1 MPTETRPDTDPQRYL
16 LSTVRQSQAAVID
29 TIRTWTTVTE
39 QLTRSLRLPVPDV
52 AGAVDRVFD
61 VAEQTLAVQRQLAL
75 TLVGVATRQ
84 VDTALETVDTAV
96 ETVDTAV
103 TAAGTTVGKGVRRV
117 EDLVEA
123 AQAEQEQ
130 RDPEQPQATKA
141 ESPQQ
146 NRKFDGRTYE
156 ERSVEELRD
165 RAGELQIEGRSSMTN
180 DELIAALRDQR
191 KQRSAKNDTPKQ
203 EPTPDRRTYEERTL
217 EELRERAGQLQIE
230 GRSTMSKDEL
240 IAALRDHRKQRSAKN
255 DAPTQEPTP
264 DRRAYEDRTLEEL
277 RERARELEIEGRS
290 SMS

>member
-52 AGAVDRVFD
+52 DLGGAVDRVFD

-75 TLVGVATRQ
+75 TVAAVATRQ

-117 EDLVEA
+117 EDLVQA

-130 RDPEQPQATKA
+130 RDPEQRQAPKA

-146 NRKFDGRTYE
+146 DRKFDG
-156 ERSVEELRD
+156 
-165 RAGELQIEGRSSMTN
+165 
-180 DELIAALRDQR
+180 
-191 KQRSAKNDTPKQ
+191 
-203 EPTPDRRTYEERTL
+203 RTYEERTL
-217 EELRERAGQLQIE
+217 EELRERAGELQIQ
-230 GRSTMSKDEL
+230 GRSSMTKDEL
-240 IAALRDHRKQRSAKN
+240 IAALRKQAK
-255 DAPTQEPTP
+255 
-264 DRRAYEDRTLEEL
+264 
-277 RERARELEIEGRS
+277 
-290 SMS
+290 

>member
-1 MPTETRPDTDPQRYL
+1 MPTETRTDIDPQRYL
-16 LSTVRQSQAAVID
+16 LGTVRQSQAAVID

-39 QLTRSLRLPVPDV
+39 QLTRSLRLPVPEVDF

-75 TLVGVATRQ
+75 TVAGVATRQ

-96 ETVDTAV
+96 AAV
-103 TAAGTTVGKGVRRV
+103 ETTVGERVRRV

-123 AQAEQEQ
+123 AEAEQEQ
-130 RDPEQPQATKA
+130 RDPEQPQAPKA

-165 RAGELQIEGRSSMTN
+165 RAGELQIEGRSSMTK
-180 DELIAALRDQR
+180 DELIAALRDHR
-191 KQRSAKNDTPKQ
+191 KQRSAKNDAPKQ

-217 EELRERAGQLQIE
+217 EELRERA
-230 GRSTMSKDEL
+230 
-240 IAALRDHRKQRSAKN
+240 
-255 DAPTQEPTP
+255 
-264 DRRAYEDRTLEEL
+264 
-277 RERARELEIEGRS
+277 RELEIEGRS
-290 SMS
+290 SMSKDELIAALRQHSK